1 MSLLPNR
8 RMGVIERLAPSRRIA
23 IDKALILNTRTLE
36 DIGREIG
43 CSGRTVWEYKT
54 RVLLPLIKKAQDT
67 HESAQRRSARERLSI
82 LYAEA
87 DKLLQIAKTTKN
99 VRDGVSAVKAMH
111 EMIRTDLECDGEL
124 NKSTQPAP
132 SSVLNAEVINVL
144 MLPKSPSLSTQ
155 PSISA
160 PAPAPLH
167 LPPPTDD

>member
-1 MSLLPNR
+1 MALNGR
-8 RMGVIERLAPSRRIA
+8 GGMIIERLPPSQRA
-23 IDKALILNTRTLE
+23 QIDKALILNTRTLE

-43 CSGRTVWEYKT
+43 CSGRTVYQYKT

-87 DKLLQIAKTTKN
+87 DQLLQIAKTTKN

-132 SSVLNAEVINVL
+132 STFNAEVINVL
-144 MLPKSPSLSTQ
+144 MLPKSPSVQSL
-155 PSISA
+155 PSSS
-160 PAPAPLH
+160 PAPLQ
-167 LPPPTDD
+167 LPPPSDPQS